1 MIKIIKKP
9 VAPIDANSYTV
20 IDTENKKCLL
30 IDFGADFSRLMKS
43 CDDLG
48 LTVCG
53 AILTHGHFDH
63 IGAADDVK
71 RAFPQSQIV
80 IMKEDEDIC
89 RNPSLVGGDN
99 VTADPDMLVSDGDVI
114 KVAELSFKYMATP
127 GHTKGSAIIICGD
140 CIFSGDTLMSRTCGR
155 TDLYGGSTKEIRAS
169 LKKIG
174 ALEGDYKIY
183 PGHGPETN
191 MAVERYANPYL
202 RKAMGLGI

>member
-1 MIKIIKKP
+1 MEITALTVGAYQTNCYIVTSDDKSAVIVDPGAEANKII
-9 VAPIDANSYTV
+9 
-20 IDTENKKCLL
+20 NKAKEL
-30 IDFGADFSRLMKS
+30 GAKVKYIL
-43 CDDLG
+43 
-48 LTVCG
+48 
-53 AILTHGHFDH
+53 LTHGHFDH